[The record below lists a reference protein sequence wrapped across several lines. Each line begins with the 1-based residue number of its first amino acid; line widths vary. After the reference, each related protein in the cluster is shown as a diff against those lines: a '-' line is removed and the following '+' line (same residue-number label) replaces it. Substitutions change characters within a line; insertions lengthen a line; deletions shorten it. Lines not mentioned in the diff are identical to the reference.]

1 MAFMDFSLFFF
12 ADSGAAG
19 GAGYRLLLE
28 SARFADAHGFSAV
41 WTPERHFHSFGGL
54 YPNPAVTGAAVAAV
68 TEHVAVRAGSVVAPL
83 HHPARI
89 AEEWAV
95 VDNLS
100 GGRVGVSF
108 ASGWHA
114 KDFALRPENYPDRKN
129 VLVETVETVKR
140 LWRGE
145 EVEFSDG
152 AGEKQAVRIF
162 PAPVQPELPVW
173 ITSSGSPETFRA
185 AGRLGAGLLTH
196 MLGQDHESLAR
207 NIALYRQELR
217 EAHGPDARGQVALML
232 HTMIGTD
239 RDEVREQVREPFSNY
254 LRSSTDLIVKTS
266 GLLPAGFDPDQL
278 PARDKDFLIAHAF
291 ERYFSTSGLFGTV
304 TDGVDIASRLRDIG
318 VDEIACLI
326 DFGVPHDEVLSSLHH
341 LDELRRR
348 TAGPGGHVRR
358 HD

>member
-1 MAFMDFSLFFF
+1 MPVEFSLFFF

-19 GAGYRLLLE
+19 GDGYRLLLE
-28 SARFADAHGFSAV
+28 SARFADANGLSAV

-68 TEHVAVRAGSVVAPL
+68 TEQVGIRAGSVVAPL

-89 AEEWAV
+89 AEEWSV

-108 ASGWHA
+108 ASGWHTV
-114 KDFALRPENYPDRKN
+114 DFVLRPENYPDRKSAM
-129 VLVETVETVKR
+129 VDTVDTVRR

-145 EVEFSDG
+145 EVEFADG

-173 ITSSGSPETFRA
+173 ITSAGSPETFRA

-196 MLGQDHESLAR
+196 MLGQDLAMLER
-207 NIALYRQELR
+207 NIAIYRGELT
-217 EAHGPDARGQVALML
+217 GDARGHVALML
-232 HTMIGTD
+232 HTMLGTD
-239 RDEVREQVREPFSNY
+239 RDLVREQVREPFCSY
-254 LRSSTDLIVKTS
+254 LRSSIDLVVKAAA
-266 GLLPAGFDPDQL
+266 GVLPPGFDPDRL
-278 PARDKDFLIAHAF
+278 PDRDKEFLIMHAF
-291 ERYFSTSGLFGTV
+291 GRYFTTSGLFGTV
-304 TDGVDIASRLRDIG
+304 ADGAETVDRLRGIG

-326 DFGVPHDEVLSSLHH
+326 DFGVPHDQVLRSLGYIA
-341 LDELRRR
+341 ELRGRCQQ
-348 TAGPGGHVRR
+348 TL
-358 HD
+358 